1 MSSVSAI
8 GEVIACAMWRCV
20 RLLSSGKGDEL
31 VVLKPPA
38 AWGADWFNSCSLGR
52 VDGGDAAGSLR
63 LCAGGDNAIIGVWLL
78 SGAPSAWTGEVAQ
91 QCTGLKDDV
100 LSVQLS
106 READQFCSSSNGGA
120 VLLWAADDL
129 SAPLRAFEWGG
140 QPTSVRHAGWCYP
153 EEGGGAALI
162 VAVLAG
168 GGGIIMWRSTDGTAP
183 LARQRACGGSALA
196 WCGAMRGGTRLV
208 TTGADKRVRVWSVP
222 ELHETACFYADGA
235 FGSSDGIGGEGA
247 FETCKG
253 QGPEQRRLL
262 AVGDGSGRLH
272 VLHIHLD
279 DLGSRIGQ
287 L

>member
-8 GEVIACAMWRCV
+8 GEAAAQWRCV

-38 AWGADWFNSCSLGR
+38 ARGADWFNSAPRARGWWGCGR
-52 VDGGDAAGSLR
+52 TLR
-63 LCAGGDNAIIGVWLL
+63 LCAGGD
-78 SGAPSAWTGEVAQ
+78 SAKACGCPVRRPHGLERAQ

-140 QPTSVRHAGWCYP
+140 QPTSVRHAGWCYS

-168 GGGIIMWRSTDGTAP
+168 VGGIIIWRSTDGTAP
-183 LARQRACGGSALA
+183 FAQQRACGGSALA

-222 ELHETACFYADGA
+222 ELHETASFHADGA

-247 FETCKG
+247 FEICKG
-253 QGPEQRRLL
+253 QGPEPRRLL

-279 DLGSRIGQ
+279 DLGS
-287 L
+287 